1 MRTLSNI
8 INTCFLGAALAV
20 SIPGAAQDQ
29 VEAGKKVFSDNCA
42 ACHSLDAQVVGPALK
57 GVTERREEAWIKNFV
72 KNSSKVIQAGDK
84 EAVAL
89 FEKFNKTQ
97 MPAFEGS
104 LSEEQLS
111 AVVAYLKNPGETAPA
126 AAASPAVAST
136 ESKAAAPAP
145 APAFNLQTM
154 DPVVVVLGAFAG
166 LLLLVVFVFLLVILV
181 QVSPLLAKIYER
193 PEYEHSFMARLVGLF
208 RGNGQLFVTKDK
220 NIIMEG
226 HDYDGIHEFDNDLP
240 PWWRY
245 LFYATIVFSLV
256 YVVNYHVMGGKLQD
270 EEYKA
275 EMQTA
280 ALLHPPTEEGSINE
294 KTNFKALTD
303 AGALEKGKTT
313 YLQNCAACHG
323 QNAEGKIGPNLTDEY
338 WLHGGDVNEI
348 FKTVKFGVT
357 EKGMVAWN
365 GKLSKDQI
373 LEVSSYILSLHGSN
387 PAGAKEPQGE
397 KETK

>member
-1 MRTLSNI
+1 MKTLTNYLRISA
-8 INTCFLGAALAV
+8 LAAGLAV
-20 SIPGAAQDQ
+20 SLPGTAQDQ
-29 VEAGKKVFSDNCA
+29 VAAGKKVFADNCA

-57 GVTERREEAWIKNFV
+57 GVTERRKEEWVKNFI
-72 KNSSKVIQAGDK
+72 KNSSKVIQGGDK

-89 FEKFNKTQ
+89 FEQFNKTQ

-104 LSEEQLS
+104 LSEEQITS
-111 AVVAYLKNPGETAPA
+111 VVAYLANPGEAAPA
-126 AAASPAVAST
+126 
-136 ESKAAAPAP
+136 EAAAPATDTKATAAAS
-145 APAFNLQTM
+145 APENEFNLQAV
-154 DPVVVVLGAFAG
+154 DPILLVLVSFAG
-166 LLLLVVFVFLLVILV
+166 VLLLVILGFGLV
-181 QVSPLLAKIYER
+181 ILRQVSPLLAKVYEK
-193 PEYEHSFMARLVGLF
+193 PEYQNSFMARLVAMFQGE
-208 RGNGQLFVTKDK
+208 GQLFVKKDK

-245 LFYATIVFSLV
+245 LFYATVVFSLV

-270 EEYKA
+270 AEYEA

-294 KTNFKALTD
+294 KTDFKVLTD

-323 QNAEGKIGPNLTDEY
+323 QEAEGKIGPNLTDEY

-348 FKTVKFGVT
+348 FKTIKFGIT

-373 LEVSSYILSLHGSN
+373 LEVSSYILSLQGSN

-397 KETK
+397 KVTK

>member
-1 MRTLSNI
+1 MKTLTNYFKI
-8 INTCFLGAALAV
+8 AALAV
-20 SIPGAAQDQ
+20 GMAVSLPGAAQDQ
-29 VEAGKKVFSDNCA
+29 VAAGKKVFTDNCA

-57 GVTERREEAWIKNFV
+57 GVTERRDEAWVKNFI
-72 KNSSKVIQAGDK
+72 KNSSKLIQSGDK

-97 MPAFEGS
+97 MPAFESS
-104 LSEEQLS
+104 LSEEQLTS
-111 AVVAYLKNPGETAPA
+111 LVAYLANPGEAAPA
-126 AAASPAVAST
+126 EAAPAVTTGTKAA
-136 ESKAAAPAP
+136 AAAPAP
-145 APAFNLQTM
+145 EPEFNLQAV
-154 DPVVVVLGAFAG
+154 DPILLVLVSFAVVL
-166 LLLLVVFVFLLVILV
+166 LLVILLFGLV
-181 QVSPLLAKIYER
+181 ILKQVSPLLAKVYQQ
-193 PEYEHSFMARLVGLF
+193 PEYEHSVMARLVNVF
-208 RGNGQLFVTKDK
+208 RGEGQLLVKKDK

-245 LFYATIVFSLV
+245 LFYATVVFSLV

-270 EEYKA
+270 AEYEA

-294 KTNFKALTD
+294 KTDFKVLTD
-303 AGALEKGKTT
+303 AGALEKGKTA

-323 QNAEGKIGPNLTDEY
+323 QAAEGKIGPNLTDEY
-338 WLHGGDVNEI
+338 WLHGGEVNEI
-348 FKTVKFGVT
+348 FKTIKFGIT

-365 GKLSKDQI
+365 GKLSKDQM
-373 LEVSSYILSLHGSN
+373 LEVSSYILSLQGSN

-397 KETK
+397 KATK

>member
-1 MRTLSNI
+1 MKTLTNQFK
-8 INTCFLGAALAV
+8 NFVLAAAFAV
-20 SIPGAAQDQ
+20 SLPGLAQDH
-29 VEAGKKVFSDNCA
+29 VAAGKKVFTDNCA

-57 GVTERREEAWIKNFV
+57 GVTERRDEAWVKNFIKNST
-72 KNSSKVIQAGDK
+72 KLIQSGDK

-104 LSEEQLS
+104 LSEEQVTS
-111 AVVAYLKNPGETAPA
+111 VVAYLANPGEAAPA
-126 AAASPAVAST
+126 
-136 ESKAAAPAP
+136 EAAAPATDNKATAAASVP
-145 APAFNLQTM
+145 APEFNLQAI
-154 DPVVVVLGAFAG
+154 DPI
-166 LLLLVVFVFLLVILV
+166 LLVLVSFALILLLVILGFGLIILK
-181 QVSPLLAKIYER
+181 QVSPLLAKVYEK
-193 PEYEHSFMARLVGLF
+193 PAYQNSFMARLVAMFQGE
-208 RGNGQLFVTKDK
+208 GQLFVKKDK

-245 LFYATIVFSLV
+245 LFYATVVFSLV

-270 EEYKA
+270 AEYEA

-294 KTNFKALTD
+294 KTDYKVLTD
-303 AGALEKGKTT
+303 AGALEKGKTA

-323 QNAEGKIGPNLTDEY
+323 QEAEGKIGPNLTDEY
-338 WLHGGDVNEI
+338 WLHGGEVNEI
-348 FKTVKFGVT
+348 FKTIKFGIT

-373 LEVSSYILSLHGSN
+373 LEVSSYILSLQGSN

-397 KETK
+397 KVTK